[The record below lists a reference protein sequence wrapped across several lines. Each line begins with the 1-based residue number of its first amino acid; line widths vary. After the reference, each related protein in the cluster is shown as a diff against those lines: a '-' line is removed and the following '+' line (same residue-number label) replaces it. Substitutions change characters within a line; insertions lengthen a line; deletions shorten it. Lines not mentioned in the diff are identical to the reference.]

1 MKNNNSPKITVIMP
15 TYNRCNMLKEAL
27 QSILN
32 QTFKDFELIV
42 IDDCSND
49 GTQEYLT
56 EQAQKDSRI
65 IYIRNKKN
73 MHYNYGLRLGC
84 KMAKGEYIAR
94 MDDDDVSLPTRFEK
108 QVKFLDENSD
118 IAVVGTYINIF
129 GEGSN
134 EIKSWVEEYNP
145 QYLALQSLYSCPL
158 CHPSVMMR
166 SSFLREKHIGYNK
179 NALYAEDTMLWVDI
193 ILAGGKIANIPE
205 VLLNYLV

>member
-1 MKNNNSPKITVIMP
+1 
-15 TYNRCNMLKEAL
+15 
-27 QSILN
+27 
-32 QTFKDFELIV
+32 
-42 IDDCSND
+42 
-49 GTQEYLT
+49 
-56 EQAQKDSRI
+56 
-65 IYIRNKKN
+65 

-158 CHPSVMMR
+158 CHPS
-166 SSFLREKHIGYNK
+166 LREKHIGYNK